1 MANTWTTWQPR
12 RARLALAAL
21 VALAGTVAGCGRT
34 AMVDLG
40 AGRQVECA
48 PADALGP
55 LKVTPDTAGRMSVLY
70 EQHRQGRLTAEAF
83 CREAWSVLAFREYRH
98 PRHGWSLSYP
108 AAWVIEQARPDVV
121 KLRSPRGTP
130 LELEAVVEVRTQSP
144 VPAHIHSAH
153 ELAAELA
160 PTYERAARDRV
171 LPIMWRSRSAI
182 RLRNDLPAYDTI
194 NDLGTLQQG
203 RSRKVYLVVGRDAYV
218 LDTEA
223 ALDSWRQLSPV
234 FDLIISS
241 FTVPARS

>member
-1 MANTWTTWQPR
+1 M
-12 RARLALAAL
+12 RLAVSGVTFSGPRAS
-21 VALAGTVAGCGRT
+21 AGAHSTWRPAPRSTVAVRP
-34 AMVDLG
+34 
-40 AGRQVECA
+40 QPA

-55 LKVTPDTAGRMSVLY
+55 LKVTPDTASRMSVLY

-98 PRHGWSLSYP
+98 PRYGWSLSYP

-144 VPAHIHSAH
+144 VPAHIRSAD

-160 PTYERAARDRV
+160 PTYERAARERV

-223 ALDSWRQLSPV
+223 AFAGV
-234 FDLIISS
+234 SS
-241 FTVPARS
+241 AGAQVRAGTTRKP